1 MYRFVNTIQ
10 YTNTPLCSRSV
21 LALFPLF
28 PLFSLCSRSV
38 PSVPSVRSAYSPG
51 PFVGLEPTTKQIE
64 IIAPP
69 QILVVHFKRL
79 KMTYDGRGWRKIK
92 RYVHFPLVNLN
103 LTPYMVSRKDHADH
117 HDHHDDGGRE
127 EHERPTHWYHLSSV
141 VVHHGNGNNGHYT
154 CCVKNKTTNTW
165 THRNDTRVTSK

>member
-21 LALFPLF
+21 
-28 PLFSLCSRSV
+28 
-38 PSVPSVRSAYSPG
+38 PSVPSVRSVFSPG

-103 LTPYMVSRKDHADH
+103 LTPYMVSRKDH
-117 HDHHDDGGRE
+117 DDGGRE

>member
-1 MYRFVNTIQ
+1 MSKNFVYAYRIVTQ
-10 YTNTPLCSRSV
+10 SQDTDTLRSRV
-21 LALFPLF
+21 FPPFL
-28 PLFSLCSRSV
+28 SA
-38 PSVPSVRSAYSPG
+38 PSAPSSG

-79 KMTYDGRGWRKIK
+79 KMTCDGRGWRKIK
-92 RYVHFPLVNLN
+92 RYVHFPLVNLD
-103 LTPYMVSRKDHADH
+103 LTPYMVGGKER
-117 HDHHDDGGRE
+117 DDGGLE
-127 EHERPTHWYHLSSV
+127 EQDGPTHWYHLSSV
-141 VVHHGNGNNGHYT
+141 VIHHGNGNNGHYT